1 MKVYPI
7 SNILV
12 RDLAAS
18 KARAAPEL
26 LQASL
31 RVAWAARWWALLSV
45 AAQEALAASLVEPS
59 LQLLDG
65 WDAAEPSLDDLLLDA
80 GV

>member
-1 MKVYPI
+1 M
-7 SNILV
+7 
-12 RDLAAS
+12 
-18 KARAAPEL
+18 
-26 LQASL
+26 
-31 RVAWAARWWALLSV
+31 AWAARWWALLSV